1 MFFVEMPPPLA
12 HYVRTKHYGALMEPH
27 HKQEWHANQYNQHA
41 SFVSRLGSP
50 VLTLLNPQP
59 GEAILDLGCG
69 DGTLAHQITA
79 LGASVTVIG
88 SSESMVA
95 AAREKGISAFVMSG
109 NALTFSS
116 QFDAVFSNAALHWM
130 TDYKSVL
137 RGVYTSLK
145 SPGRFVGEFGG
156 EGNIGAILDA
166 MTAVFI
172 INRDFGSFKNPWY
185 FPSVDDYSQALRD
198 AGFTIESINLV
209 DRPTPLGTGMREW
222 LKVFANFAT
231 SRLTPQQHES
241 FLDQVEAI
249 VKPRLYSEDL
259 GWMADYKRLRFVATK
274 A

>member
-1 MFFVEMPPPLA
+1 
-12 HYVRTKHYGALMEPH
+12 MEPH

-50 VLTLLNPQP
+50 VLTLLNPQA

-69 DGTLAHQITA
+69 DGTLAHQMAT
-79 LGASVTVIG
+79 LGALVTGVD

-95 AAREKGISAFVMSG
+95 AAREKGISAFAMSG
-109 NALTFSS
+109 DALTFSS

-137 RGVYTSLK
+137 RGIYTSLK

-172 INRDFGSFKNPWY
+172 INRDFGSFKSPWY
-185 FPSVDDYSQALRD
+185 FPSVKEYSAALTE
-198 AGFTIESINLV
+198 AGFTIESIDLIN
-209 DRPTPLGTGMREW
+209 RPTPLGTGLREW

-231 SRLTPQQHES
+231 AHLTQEQHER

-249 VKPRLYSEDL
+249 VKPRLYSDEL

>member
-1 MFFVEMPPPLA
+1 
-12 HYVRTKHYGALMEPH
+12 MEPH

-41 SFVSRLGSP
+41 SFVYSLGSP
-50 VLTLLNPQP
+50 VLKLLNPQP

-69 DGTLAHQITA
+69 DGTLAHQIAT
-79 LGASVTVIG
+79 LGASVTGVD

-95 AAREKGISAFVMSG
+95 AARAKGIPALVMSG
-109 NALTFSS
+109 EGLTFSP
-116 QFDAVFSNAALHWM
+116 QFDAVFTNAALHWM

-137 RGVYTSLK
+137 RGVYASLK

-185 FPSVDDYSQALRD
+185 FPSVDDYSQALTE

-209 DRPTPLGTGMREW
+209 DRPTPLGTGLREW

-231 SRLTPQQHES
+231 ARLTPEQHER
-241 FLDQVEAI
+241 FLEQVEAT
-249 VKPRLYSEDL
+249 VKPRLYSDEL
-259 GWMADYKRLRFVATK
+259 GWMADYKRLRFEATK